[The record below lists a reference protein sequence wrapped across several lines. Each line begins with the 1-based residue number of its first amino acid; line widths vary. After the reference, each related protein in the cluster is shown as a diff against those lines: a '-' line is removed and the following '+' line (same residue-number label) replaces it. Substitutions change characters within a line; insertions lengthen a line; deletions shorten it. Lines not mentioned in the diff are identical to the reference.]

1 MSRMRFGDG
10 EDGMEQAA
18 MRFLRWPLLGMVL
31 VGAREGLGFSE
42 DGKWRF
48 GHVFH
53 SDRLYNHL
61 ENRRIYADCNATSGA
76 LTFLYRRGVQIG
88 SEFYSDGFS
97 PADTIDVQ

>member
-1 MSRMRFGDG
+1 
-10 EDGMEQAA
+10 
-18 MRFLRWPLLGMVL
+18 MVL

-53 SDRLYNHL
+53 SDRMYNHL
-61 ENRRIYADCNATSGA
+61 ENRRICADRNATSGA
-76 LTFLYRRGVQIG
+76 LTFLYRRGVQIE
-88 SEFYSDGFS
+88 SSFYSDVFS